1 MEIGIVGLP
10 NAGKSTIFNAL
21 IQANKAEVANYPF
34 CTIEPNIGIVNVPDE
49 RVYKI
54 AELEK
59 SKKATP
65 ATIKFIDIAGLVRG
79 ASKGEGLGN
88 QFLSYIRQV
97 SAIAHVIRCF
107 EDQNISHVEG
117 SIDPVRDA
125 EIVEVELI
133 MADLKTLEKR
143 LEKTKKLV
151 KTDTKSAK
159 AELETLLKA
168 KALLEELKPLRQ
180 NLNLFKES
188 EINFLEKELF
198 LLTIKPMMYIANISE
213 KDLPEGEK
221 NPSVINLKDFA
232 SKNEISIIVLC
243 GKIEQELIEL
253 PEEERKEF
261 MEVLNLKESGLNKM
275 IKTGYKLLDLITFFT
290 TNPKETKAWTIK
302 RGTKALKA
310 AGKIHSDIE
319 KGFVAAEVINYKD
332 YIQIGSLHKAKE
344 LGLIK
349 IEGKDY
355 EIKDGDIIYFRFN
368 I

>member
-261 MEVLNLKESGLNKM
+261 MEVLNL
-275 IKTGYKLLDLITFFT
+275 
-290 TNPKETKAWTIK
+290 
-302 RGTKALKA
+302 
-310 AGKIHSDIE
+310 
-319 KGFVAAEVINYKD
+319 
-332 YIQIGSLHKAKE
+332 
-344 LGLIK
+344 
-349 IEGKDY
+349 
-355 EIKDGDIIYFRFN
+355 
-368 I
+368 